1 MADYQLYYFNIEGR
15 ISHACRMAH
24 AIEGDAI
31 VSTSGLPHANAL
43 ELWNGER
50 LVLRVAPPAAGSEGF
65 VAHIPGLA
73 APSLQQ
79 HLLVR

>member
-15 ISHACRMAH
+15 ISHAWRMEQAL
-24 AIEGDAI
+24 EGDAI

-50 LVLRVAPPAAGSEGF
+50 LVLRVAPPAADSEGF
-65 VAHIPGLA
+65 VPHIPGLA
-73 APSLQQ
+73 PVSVQQ
-79 HLLVR
+79 YLLVS